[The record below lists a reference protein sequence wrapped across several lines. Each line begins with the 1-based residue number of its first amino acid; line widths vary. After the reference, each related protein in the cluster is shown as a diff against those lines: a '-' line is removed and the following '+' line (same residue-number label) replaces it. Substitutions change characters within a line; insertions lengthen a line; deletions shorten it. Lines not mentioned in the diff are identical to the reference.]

1 MQQQFALAE
10 GITIEDIALFV
21 RTYVHTDNE
30 RLAVFDFDVGILDV
44 DLAQTNA
51 LDFCSDKSHSAFI
64 GIFNEVFMPSLAV
77 FGKLFFSAFYG
88 HIAALPLILPKTQHS
103 KN

>member
-10 GITIEDIALFV
+10 GITIEDIAKSYMDV
-21 RTYVHTDNE
+21 YDSRIISKAGTYVHTDNE
-30 RLAVFDFDVGILDV
+30 RLAVFDFDVGVLDV

-88 HIAALPLILPKTQHS
+88 HIAA
-103 KN
+103 

>member
-1 MQQQFALAE
+1 MQQQLALAE

-30 RLAVFDFDVGILDV
+30 RLAVFDFDVGVLDV

-88 HIAALPLILPKTQHS
+88 HIAA
-103 KN
+103 